1 LNYLDDAGLELLS
14 REVGAAGC
22 SVPVYCPRASEFFRH
37 PVPGHPPHRYRE
49 MLTAGLPVALGTDS
63 ALVIGDSPTISVLD
77 EMRFL
82 WRRDG
87 TDPMHLV
94 AMATVHGAR
103 ALGIDPALVRCPK
116 AGARAARGVLVIHTG
131 GKASAEVA
139 GSAQARAMPILR
151 SLLAGEQAC
160 SWLWR

>member
-1 LNYLDDAGLELLS
+1 
-14 REVGAAGC
+14 
-22 SVPVYCPRASEFFRH
+22 
-37 PVPGHPPHRYRE
+37 